1 VRVHGYGRNVK
12 YHGFS
17 SLPENFTTQDWETDL
32 MRTLA
37 GESKKSR
44 DQFKE
49 VIHVLC
55 FLLRIENAEPDYRIR
70 DSGGNWEDGAIFKLI
85 PEKKADLDDQTES
98 IERTI
103 RRCQIK

>member
-1 VRVHGYGRNVK
+1 MRNVK
-12 YHGFS
+12 YHDFS
-17 SLPENFTTQDWETDL
+17 SLPEKFTTQDWETVL

-37 GESKKSR
+37 GESKKSQ

-49 VIHVLC
+49 VIHVLY

-70 DSGGNWEDGAIFKLI
+70 DSGGNWEDRAIFKLI

-98 IERTI
+98 IERKI